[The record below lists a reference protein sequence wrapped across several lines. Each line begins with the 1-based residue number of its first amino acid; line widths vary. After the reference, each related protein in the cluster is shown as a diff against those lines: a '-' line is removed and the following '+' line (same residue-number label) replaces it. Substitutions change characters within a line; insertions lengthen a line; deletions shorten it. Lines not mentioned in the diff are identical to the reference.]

1 MQETQSP
8 LTQNQADSD
17 EESRITDAFVKGD
30 KLNYKSYLMQ
40 ERYKKV
46 KLDYPREMK
55 APPLWVE
62 VSYAVITRKRRFIA
76 KFDGGIYFG
85 DGNSTRFG
93 LWSFLGDKTKQLVVS
108 QDIFRGGTQ
117 WVASLSPHFHIIFD
131 GPAWGV
137 GREADDMG
145 VIDLDGDGVYE
156 ITVPITDFY
165 ELQDKL
171 SISQIPLP
179 EIMFK
184 YDPLKGKYLPANPLF
199 PRYLIKGIGT
209 AEEEVSG
216 NDQFAIRSAVLDKL
230 LTYIYVGRERE
241 AWAFYDRA
249 YTLDDREEIKR
260 RVKSILRKQ
269 PVYKFIYNHAYYK

>member
-1 MQETQSP
+1 MPGTPSP
-8 LTQNQADSD
+8 TQNQPDSA
-17 EESRITDAFVKGD
+17 EQGRITDAFVKGD
-30 KLNYKSYLMQ
+30 KLTYEGYVIQRRN
-40 ERYKKV
+40 KKV
-46 KLDYPREMK
+46 KLDYPWEMK

-85 DGNSTRFG
+85 AGNSTRFG
-93 LWSFLGDKTKQLVVS
+93 LLSFLGDKTKQLVVS
-108 QDIFRGGTQ
+108 QDISRGGTQ
-117 WVASLSPHFHIIFD
+117 WVASLVPRFHLIFD
-131 GPAWGV
+131 GPAFHV

-145 VIDLDGDGVYE
+145 IIDLDGDGVYE

-179 EIMFK
+179 EIIFK
-184 YDPLKGKYLPANPLF
+184 YDPLKRKYLPANPLF
-199 PRYLIKGIGT
+199 PRYLLNGIGT
-209 AEEEVSG
+209 LEGDVSG

-241 AWAFYDRA
+241 AWAFYARA